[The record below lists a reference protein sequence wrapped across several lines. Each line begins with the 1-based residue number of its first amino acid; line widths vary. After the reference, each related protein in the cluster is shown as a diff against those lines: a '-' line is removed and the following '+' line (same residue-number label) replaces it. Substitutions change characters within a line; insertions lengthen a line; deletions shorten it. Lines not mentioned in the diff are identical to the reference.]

1 MDSKRTKRTF
11 DKDFK
16 VNAVKL
22 VLEGTR
28 SMNKIAEELGISGNT
43 LSNWKRDYLKDKENS
58 FPGKGYQKPDDAEL
72 TKLRKQ
78 LFRVT
83 QERDI
88 LKKVRRGGL
97 YSQNTRSN
105 V

>member
-1 MDSKRTKRTF
+1 MEAKRVYRTF

-22 VLEGTR
+22 VLEGTI
-28 SMNKIAEELGISGNT
+28 SMNKIAEGLGISANT
-43 LSNWKRDYLKDKENS
+43 LSNWKRDYLKEKENS

-72 TKLRKQ
+72 TKFRKQ

-88 LKKVRRGGL
+88 LKKAIAVF
-97 YSQNTRSN
+97 TKHAE
-105 V
+105 

>member
-1 MDSKRTKRTF
+1 MEAKRVYRTF

-22 VLEGTR
+22 VLEETR
-28 SMNKIAEELGISGNT
+28 SMNKIAEELGISANT

-58 FPGKGYQKPDDAEL
+58 FPGKGYQKPYDAEL

-88 LKKVRRGGL
+88 LKKAIVVF
-97 YSQNTRSN
+97 TKHAE
-105 V
+105 